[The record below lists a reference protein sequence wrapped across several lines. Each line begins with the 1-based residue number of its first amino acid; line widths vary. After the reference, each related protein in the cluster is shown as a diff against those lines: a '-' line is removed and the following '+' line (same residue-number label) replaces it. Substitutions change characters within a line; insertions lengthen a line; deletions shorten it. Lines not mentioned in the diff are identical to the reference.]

1 MVKREGRRTIFT
13 AFPPRRD
20 MGRALAT
27 AGMDR
32 ARPKDAGAAVKADA
46 EATAARRTDLR
57 SIILRDDK
65 MRGRLIKIRFWW
77 QHLN

>member
-1 MVKREGRRTIFT
+1 MDHVDACKKVNEVVKREGRRTIFT

-57 SIILRDDK
+57 SIILRDDA
-65 MRGRLIKIRFWW
+65 RPPY
-77 QHLN
+77 